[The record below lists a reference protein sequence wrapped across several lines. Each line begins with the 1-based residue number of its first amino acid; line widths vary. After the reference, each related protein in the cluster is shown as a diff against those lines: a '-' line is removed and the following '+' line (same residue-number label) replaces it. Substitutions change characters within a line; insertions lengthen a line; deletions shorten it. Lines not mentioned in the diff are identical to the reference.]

1 MCTYKNAEKNREMD
15 WIRMRGDPG
24 DNTLGTNY
32 GTSLVFDM
40 TTSTVPSNRALLVSA
55 DLDNTAQYCFQYYY
69 RRYGTG
75 QGSLTISRQSFA
87 NLTKPYLLIKYES
100 TDFIDQWKI
109 NQIVLNP
116 LLNETTNIYRLL
128 FEATSVSGIGRLML
142 DDFNLINGPCP
153 PLPSDCAIQ
162 CDTSSG
168 TSQCIPTSK
177 VCDFNDDCLNRADEN
192 SCGYDCDFER
202 NQCNYTDPSAG
213 AYKWQLQR
221 AGAAI
226 PGTNSGPP
234 FDHTTLSSTGY
245 YMIVSI
251 NNGTIDERAHL
262 VSPLLQQSSSTC
274 ELTFYYHM
282 SGINVGRLEV
292 LLIEGAEKS
301 RLWTIEGSQSDRWH
315 KAIVRVGRLYRPFQ
329 IRFDARKTATT
340 LADITI
346 DDIKWTGCNIPFL
359 TNESTACNLTTNQ
372 FKCKRGNCI
381 DQNRVCDYTDDCGD
395 MSDEDNSTCFRPIVR
410 SG

>member
-1 MCTYKNAEKNREMD
+1 MCTYKNAERNRDMD

-24 DNTLGTNY
+24 DNTIGTIY
-32 GTSLVFDM
+32 GTYLAFDM
-40 TTSTVPSNRALLVSA
+40 TTSTMPSNRAVLISA

-69 RRYGTG
+69 RRYGAG
-75 QGSLTISRQSFA
+75 QGYLTINRQTFS
-87 NLTKPYLLIKYES
+87 NLSAPYLLVRHES

-116 LLNETTNIYRLL
+116 LLNQTTNIYRLL

-142 DDFNLINGPCP
+142 DDLRIIDGPCP
-153 PLPSDCAIQ
+153 PLPSNCSIQ
-162 CDTSSG
+162 CNTQTG
-168 TSQCIPTSK
+168 NNQCIPTNQI
-177 VCDFNDDCLNRADEN
+177 CDFNIDCLNGDDES
-192 SCGYDCDFER
+192 SCGYDCNFEQ

-213 AYKWQLQR
+213 AYKWQRQQ
-221 AGAAI
+221 AGLAI

-234 FDHTTLSSTGY
+234 FDHTTLSSQGH

-262 VSPLLQQSSSTC
+262 VSPLVQQSSSTC

-282 SGINVGRLEV
+282 AGINVGRLEV
-292 LLIEGAEKS
+292 LLFEGLERS
-301 RLWTIEGSQSDRWH
+301 RIWAIEGSQNDRWH
-315 KAIVRVGRLYRPFQ
+315 KAIVRIGRLYRPFQ

-346 DDIKWTGCNIPFL
+346 DDIEWVGCNLPIITNATIPCK
-359 TNESTACNLTTNQ
+359 TNEFQ
-372 FKCKRGNCI
+372 CKRGGCI
-381 DQNRVCDYTDDCGD
+381 DQNRLCDYTDDCGD
-395 MSDEDNSTCFRPIVR
+395 MSDEDNSTCFRPNVTA
-410 SG
+410 G